1 MNAQESDMKRVAK
14 VELTN
19 EEGKRIV
26 SNRIEFGKGNLMPI
40 YDLGKEDTN
49 MIIAKHAGFNEV
61 GQMVSAEEGAVLAEN
76 AEPMIMLSF
85 PKNETGLKSI
95 QAVREWLDQLEEFV
109 KEEGADE

>member
-1 MNAQESDMKRVAK
+1 MSEGIKLGK
-14 VELTN
+14 ELN
-19 EEGKRIV
+19 VKLINKGIV

-40 YDLGKEDTN
+40 YALRKEDTN

-61 GQMVSAEEGAVLAEN
+61 GQMVPAEEGVVLAED
-76 AEPMIMLSF
+76 ADPMVMLSF

-95 QAVREWLDQLEEFV
+95 QAVREWLDQLEGFI